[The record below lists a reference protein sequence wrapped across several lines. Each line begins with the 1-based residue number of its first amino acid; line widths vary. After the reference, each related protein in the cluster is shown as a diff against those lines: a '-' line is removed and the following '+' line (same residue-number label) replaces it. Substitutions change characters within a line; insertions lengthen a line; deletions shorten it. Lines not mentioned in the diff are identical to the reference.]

1 MDQSPKKNKMMKRR
15 MRIMI
20 MRMMIKVK
28 MTMMMILSKKRKMKV
43 MKTASM
49 RVMKMIQWRNH
60 QAILRNKAKVTNQ
73 QG

>member
-1 MDQSPKKNKMMKRR
+1 
-15 MRIMI
+15 MI

-28 MTMMMILSKKRKMKV
+28 MTKMMMILSKKRKMKV

-49 RVMKMIQWRNH
+49 RVMTMIQWRNH